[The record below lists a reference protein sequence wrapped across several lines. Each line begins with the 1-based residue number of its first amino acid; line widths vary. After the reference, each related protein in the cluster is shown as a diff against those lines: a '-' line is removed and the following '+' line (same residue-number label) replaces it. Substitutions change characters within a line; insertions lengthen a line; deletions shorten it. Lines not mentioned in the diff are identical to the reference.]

1 MKFLNTLVFF
11 FFAALAVQAQDQNP
25 LSESDFEKLKTEVAE
40 QSYDSKRLR
49 KAKELSDLH
58 FLYAKQINAVI
69 ASLSLETNRL
79 EYAKYAYSSVFD
91 AENYDIVYSNFS
103 MSASK
108 SELKDYLSNREAPQ
122 VSGNSDNQ
130 SAVVEENV
138 VSSSTTTTSNTTVT
152 TTTVNKTSG
161 PTAMNDQDFAA
172 AKRAVGEES
181 FESKKLSRSKQV
193 SDANYMLCA
202 QIVELMS
209 VLSFESSRL
218 EYAHYAYAKT
228 FDQANYEIVKE
239 GLTHSKSKDDLSDFI
254 KKQPVADYS
263 VKEEEIITTNDA
275 EDEKNSDSQIGMSD
289 EDFAHT
295 KNLIASQSSDSKKLE
310 KAKHITGR
318 TNMSVAQVKAIVE
331 LFLFEDS
338 RIDYAQFAWSKT
350 VDKQNYDKIKEV
362 LEKDSHAVLDE
373 YIKNAPKDDVAEPV
387 ALISEL
393 SPDDFAELLKKI
405 KGSALESHKLD
416 KAKTI
421 VDRSKVNTEQIKKI
435 IELFTLEETRLTY
448 AKYAYPKTLDK
459 ENYKVVREALFKTSS
474 KYNLDRFIKSQ

>member
-1 MKFLNTLVFF
+1 MKFLNTLIFF
-11 FFAALAVQAQDQNP
+11 FLISIALQAQDQNP
-25 LSESDFEKLKTEVAE
+25 LSESDFEKLKNEVAE

-69 ASLSLETNRL
+69 AALSLETNRL

-91 AENYDIVYSNFS
+91 AENYDIIYSNFS
-103 MSASK
+103 MSSSK
-108 SELKDYLSNREAPQ
+108 SDLKEYLSKREAPKT
-122 VSGNSDNQ
+122 
-130 SAVVEENV
+130 SAVVVEKKV
-138 VSSSTTTTSNTTVT
+138 VKNATNTTSNTTVT
-152 TTTVNKTSG
+152 TTTTVNKTSG
-161 PTAMNDQDFAA
+161 PSPMNDQDFAA
-172 AKRAVGEES
+172 AKRAVGGES
-181 FESKKLSRSKQV
+181 FESKKLSRAKQV

-209 VLSFESSRL
+209 VLSFESSKL
-218 EYAHYAYAKT
+218 EYAHYAYEKT

-239 GLTHSKSKDDLSDFI
+239 GLTHSKSKEELSGFI
-254 KKQPVADYS
+254 NKQPVTDYS
-263 VKEEEIITTNDA
+263 VKEEESTTTNDA
-275 EDEKNSDSQIGMSD
+275 ENEKISDNSIGMSD
-289 EDFAHT
+289 EDFAYT

-310 KAKHITGR
+310 KAKQITGR
-318 TNMSVAQVKAIVE
+318 SNMSVAQVKAIVE

-338 RIDYAQFAWSKT
+338 RLDYAQFAWSKT
-350 VDKQNYDKIKEV
+350 VDKQKYDQIKEA
-362 LEKDSHAVLDE
+362 LEKNSHKVLDE
-373 YIKNAPKDDVAEPV
+373 YIKKAPKDAVNEPV

-459 ENYKVVREALFKTSS
+459 ENYKTVREALFKTTS